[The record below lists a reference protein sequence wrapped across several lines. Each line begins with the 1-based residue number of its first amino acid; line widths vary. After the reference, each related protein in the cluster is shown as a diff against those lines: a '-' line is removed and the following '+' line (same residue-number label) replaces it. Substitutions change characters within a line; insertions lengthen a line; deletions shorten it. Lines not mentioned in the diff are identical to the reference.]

1 MAFGP
6 FEKLSRGVRNTI
18 SLVTVMLVT
27 AAFLPFRGQV
37 NQTEVALALLLV
49 VLFASTLF
57 GSTSGLLASVL
68 GILCFNFFF
77 LPPFHTLTI
86 SDPENWVAFAAF
98 VITALIAGQ
107 LSGYARRRAEES
119 EARQKEI
126 ERLYIELQSAFEQA
140 SEAEGLRRSE
150 KLKSAL
156 LDAVTHD
163 LRTPLT
169 SIKASATTLLEDT
182 KTPVLDGESRQEFL
196 EIINEETDR
205 LNEFIEGMVGIAKIE
220 SDALHLHKRSSSV
233 EEIVANAV
241 ERVRRHLGDRKL
253 SVDISTDLP
262 NVFADAASVSEVVY
276 TLLDNAAKYSSDSNS
291 ISVSAVAT
299 ESSTMNIVV
308 QDQGNGIPAEMRE
321 RVFDKFFRAGEQ
333 DIHNTGGGLG
343 LGLAIAKGIVESQ
356 GGTIRIED
364 GDKGYVTK
372 FVVTLPIDDVSLDK
386 SENEGLESGT

>member
-1 MAFGP
+1 MAFGR
-6 FEKLSRGVRNTI
+6 FEKLSRGRRNTI
-18 SLVTVMLVT
+18 SLATVMLVT
-27 AAFLPFRGQV
+27 AAFLPFRDHI
-37 NQTEVALALLLV
+37 NKTEVALALLLV

-57 GSTSGLLASVL
+57 GSTAGLLASVL

-77 LPPFHTLTI
+77 LPPLYTLTI
-86 SDPENWVAFAAF
+86 SDPDNWVAFAAF

-119 EARQKEI
+119 EARQHEI
-126 ERLYIELQSAFEQA
+126 ERLYTELQSAFDQA

-182 KTPVLDGESRQEFL
+182 QTPVLDGESRQEFL

-205 LNEFIEGMVGIAKIE
+205 LNKFIEGMVGIAKIE
-220 SDALHLHKRSSSV
+220 ADALHLHKRSSSV

-253 SVDISTDLP
+253 SVDIRPDLP

-276 TLLDNAAKYSSDSNS
+276 TLLDNAAKYSDDSTR
-291 ISVSAVAT
+291 ISLSAQAI
-299 ESSTMNIVV
+299 ESNVIHIAV
-308 QDQGNGIPAEMRE
+308 QDQGNGIPADMRE
-321 RVFDKFFRAGEQ
+321 RVFDKFFPTCDQ
-333 DIHNTGGGLG
+333 DIHKTGSGLG

-356 GGTIRIED
+356 GGHIWIED
-364 GDKGYVTK
+364 GDSGYAIKVI
-372 FVVTLPIDDVSLDK
+372 VALPVDDTNLDR
-386 SENEGLESGT
+386 SEDRRLESGK

>member
-1 MAFGP
+1 MALGR
-6 FEKLSRGVRNTI
+6 FEKLNRWMRNAI
-18 SLVTVMLVT
+18 SLATVMLVT
-27 AAFLPFRGQV
+27 AAFLPFRDQI
-37 NQTEVALALLLV
+37 NKTEVALALLLV

-57 GSTSGLLASVL
+57 GSTAGLLASVL

-86 SDPENWVAFAAF
+86 SEPENWVAFAAF

-119 EARQKEI
+119 EARQQEI
-126 ERLYIELQSAFEQA
+126 ERLYTELQSAFEQA
-140 SEAEGLRRSE
+140 SESEGLRRSE

-182 KTPVLDGESRQEFL
+182 QTPVLDGESRQEFL

-220 SDALHLHKRSSSV
+220 ADALYLHKRSSSV
-233 EEIVANAV
+233 EEIVAVAV
-241 ERVRRHLGDRKL
+241 ERARRQLGDRKL
-253 SVDISTDLP
+253 LVDLDRDLP
-262 NVFADAASVSEVVY
+262 NVFADAASVSEVVF
-276 TLLDNAAKYSSDSNS
+276 TLLDNAAKYSHDSSS
-291 ISVSAVAT
+291 ISVSATAT
-299 ESSTMNIVV
+299 ESSMINIVV

-333 DIHNTGGGLG
+333 DIHQTGSGLG

-356 GGTIRIED
+356 GGTICIED

-372 FVVTLPIDDVSLDK
+372 FVVTLPIDDK
-386 SENEGLESGT
+386 AENEVLESGT